1 MTRAAVLNRIAT
13 RVIQRL
19 ILMMNET
26 HMLIPPNSV
35 KNIHDVLLYLSGG
48 HEDVGMSGDRG
59 DFYRRK
65 LAEQIYLNFAIQGID
80 HYNVIAV
87 IKAAIDLEEISK
99 LVMFGELSEE
109 NIAID
114 DRMFSILARISGF
127 LEVN

>member
-19 ILMMNET
+19 ILMMNDT

-35 KNIHDVLLYLSGG
+35 KTIHDVLLYLSGG
-48 HEDVGMSGDRG
+48 HEDVCMPGDRG

-80 HYNVIAV
+80 HYNVITI
-87 IKAAIDLEEISK
+87 IKAAIHLEEDSK
-99 LVMFGELSEE
+99 SVMFGELPDDY
-109 NIAID
+109 IAID